1 MPKMID
7 RKVSVYV
14 CIYLHP
20 CILTQSLTFGAPFS
34 KLFMTSTFIS
44 ITGQR
49 LELGPKAE
57 NQGKFAGTSG
67 KAIGSRL
74 TSAPGQCLPIS
85 SFERL
90 NQLGEGSEF

>member
-7 RKVSVYV
+7 RKVCMYV
-14 CIYLHP
+14 HTCIRV
-20 CILTQSLTFGAPFS
+20 SLLNHRAPFS
-34 KLFMTSTFIS
+34 KVFMTSTFIS